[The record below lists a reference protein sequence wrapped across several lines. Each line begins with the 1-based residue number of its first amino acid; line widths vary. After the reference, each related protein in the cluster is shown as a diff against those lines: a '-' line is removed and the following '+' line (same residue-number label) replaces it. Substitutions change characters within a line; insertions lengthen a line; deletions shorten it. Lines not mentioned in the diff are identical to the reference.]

1 MQGQQAF
8 FDKLMAKAALAAAA
22 LQASFETQLA
32 KATLAASE
40 QMAKA
45 SDQKASFEHQMA
57 KAELT
62 MGSMKIALKK
72 LECENAD
79 QKKTAAQVRAGGV
92 LRNTPWCMDAC
103 LFLLVV
109 EAKS

>member
-1 MQGQQAF
+1 MQGQQVF

-45 SDQKASFEHQMA
+45 ALAASNQKASFEHQMA
-57 KAELT
+57 KAEQT
-62 MGSMKIALKK
+62 MGSMKIAHEK

-79 QKKTAAQVRAGGV
+79 QKKTAAQVWAGCCKTLPG
-92 LRNTPWCMDAC
+92 A
-103 LFLLVV
+103 
-109 EAKS
+109 